1 MAYNSSPSG
10 SQSPLSEVS
19 SMPSAGRL
27 TPVRVRLEA
36 PRVASKG
43 GCWYVPLST
52 PIHLLNQK
60 QNKKGPVAFAEK

>member
-43 GCWYVPLST
+43 GCWYVPLFYFSS
-52 PIHLLNQK
+52 IH
-60 QNKKGPVAFAEK
+60 